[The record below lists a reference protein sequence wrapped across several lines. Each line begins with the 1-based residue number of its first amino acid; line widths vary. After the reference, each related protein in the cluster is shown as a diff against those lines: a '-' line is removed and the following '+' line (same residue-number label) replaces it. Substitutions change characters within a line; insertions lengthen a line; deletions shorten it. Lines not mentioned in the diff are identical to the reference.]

1 MIVEVVSLSNCIS
14 DILQCYCP
22 KVGGMMQRLA
32 LSTFDMSVCAH
43 DHICHWQDHIH
54 RQLGVIGILSTFYI
68 YGSIS
73 SAEELEVLM
82 SNVLNARLCIIP
94 STATLGIIDNAV
106 DRIGLLSKLL
116 LFYIYIDFA

>member
-1 MIVEVVSLSNCIS
+1 
-14 DILQCYCP
+14 
-22 KVGGMMQRLA
+22 MQRRA

-68 YGSIS
+68 YGSI
-73 SAEELEVLM
+73 AEELEVLV

-94 STATLGIIDNAV
+94 PTATLGIIDNVV
-106 DRIGLLSKLL
+106 DRIGLMSKLL